1 MRPRAAEVE
10 ALDPGEP
17 VARVAEERAPGE
29 ELVERVLA
37 VHGVPA
43 AEAVFEL
50 QVRRRH
56 DVASSESL
64 RETGRVVLERPHGCV
79 REALAR

>member
-1 MRPRAAEVE
+1 MRPRAAQVE

-17 VARVAEERAPGE
+17 VARVAEEGAPGE

-43 AEAVFEL
+43 AEPVFVLE
-50 QVRRRH
+50 VRWRD
-56 DVASSESL
+56 DVASDD
-64 RETGRVVLERPHGCV
+64 PV
-79 REALAR
+79 REARGELEQRAS